1 MTISESIKL
10 MKKEIN
16 CTDYFNNTDPIHC
29 HQSCKD
35 CENYMTVEEDIE
47 MKRTALHVMQ
57 AWQRLKGE
65 LRKKCGCT
73 LALDIMKYYE
83 KEIENMPE
91 PKEEGKA

>member
-1 MTISESIKL
+1 MKISEAIKL
-10 MKKEIN
+10 MRKEIN
-16 CTDYFNNTDPIHC
+16 CTDEFNSTEPRHC
-29 HQSCKD
+29 ALSCKD

-73 LALDIMKYYE
+73 LALDIMEYYE
-83 KEIENMPE
+83 KEIENMRE